1 MAEKLNFEQSMSRLE
16 EIAQKLE
23 SGQVDLDEAMELYA
37 QAAKHIAF
45 CQKKLAAA
53 KLKIEK
59 IDLKTAP
66 QPTEKEEENN
76 VGV

>member
-1 MAEKLNFEQSMSRLE
+1 MAEKLNFEQSMLRLE
-16 EIAQKLE
+16 DIAKTLE
-23 SGQVDLDEAMELYA
+23 SGHADLDEAMELYA

-53 KLKIEK
+53 KLRIEK
-59 IDLKTAP
+59 LDLKTTP
-66 QPTEKEEENN
+66 PEKKEDEDD